1 VRRLVSVIVPLA
13 VLAGCGGGAGTPQKS
28 SPSLP
33 APGATA
39 QAAASGTL
47 RDWPRFGLT
56 AGRSG
61 TTTKA
66 TGITAKNVKK
76 LKRRTLAVPGTVDA
90 SPIFL
95 RGVRAG
101 AKRRDVV
108 VMTTTYGRTF
118 ALDARKGK
126 RVWTFT
132 PKGFSSW
139 AGTAQITNATPA
151 ADPGRKAVYAASP
164 DGRIHKLALS
174 NGREVSAG
182 AWPVS
187 ITKLPSRE
195 KIAPSLSVVGASVLA
210 TTGGYIGDA
219 DPYQGHVVAI
229 SRSAGRIT
237 AIFNS
242 LCSERRFV
250 QEPSSCPASDS
261 AIWGRAGAV
270 YDAKARE
277 VYVATGNA
285 PFDGKRHWG
294 DSLLVLSWP
303 GLRLKRNWTPYN
315 QDELNDSDK
324 DLGSTSPAL
333 LPSGLVLQG
342 GKDARM
348 DVLSRARPN
357 GRTTTPSAKL
367 GGQKQTLKLPG
378 GAQMM
383 VTAPAVYGSYVFAAT
398 DSGTSAYRV
407 SGGGLK
413 RVWSKAEAGTSP
425 IVAGGLLYVYDPSG
439 VLSVYRPKS
448 GQRLR
453 RLPARSGHWN
463 SPIAIAGRVWL
474 PEGDANDHAT
484 TGTISVY
491 SLR

>member
-1 VRRLVSVIVPLA
+1 MRRLVAVVVPLV
-13 VLAGCGGGAGTPQKS
+13 VLAGCGSGAGTPQEA

-39 QAAASGTL
+39 QAAASRTL

-118 ALDARKGK
+118 ALDARTGK

-139 AGTAQITNATPA
+139 AGTARITNATPA

-164 DGRIHKLALS
+164 DGRIHKLALT

-182 AWPVS
+182 AWPVA

-195 KIAPSLSVVGASVLA
+195 KIAPSLNVVGGSVLVA
-210 TTGGYIGDA
+210 TGGYIGDA
-219 DPYQGHVVAI
+219 PPYQGHVAAI
-229 SRSAGRIT
+229 SRSSGKIT
-237 AIFNS
+237 AVFNS
-242 LCSERRFV
+242 LCSERRSL
-250 QEPSSCPASDS
+250 QDPTTCPASDS

-270 YDAKARE
+270 YDAKHKE
-277 VYVATGNA
+277 VLVATGNA

-294 DSLLVLSWP
+294 DSTLVLSYP
-303 GLRLKRNWTPYN
+303 GLELRRNWTPTN
-315 QDELNDSDK
+315 HPELSAEDK

-333 LPSGLVLQG
+333 LPGGLLLQG

-348 DVLSRARPN
+348 DVLSRKQPN
-357 GRTTTPSAKL
+357 GTASASAKV
-367 GGQKQTLKLPG
+367 GGQRQTLRLPG
-378 GAQMM
+378 GAQVM
-383 VTAPAVYGSYVFAAT
+383 VTAPAVSGSSVFVAT
-398 DSGTSAYRV
+398 DSGTNGYRV
-407 SGGGLK
+407 SGGRLK
-413 RVWSKAEAGTSP
+413 RVWAKPDAGTSP

-439 VLSVYRPKS
+439 ALNVYVPKS
-448 GQRLR
+448 GKRVASLA
-453 RLPARSGHWN
+453 ARSGHWN

-474 PEGDANDHAT
+474 PEGDANEHAT
-484 TGTISVY
+484 TGTVSVY